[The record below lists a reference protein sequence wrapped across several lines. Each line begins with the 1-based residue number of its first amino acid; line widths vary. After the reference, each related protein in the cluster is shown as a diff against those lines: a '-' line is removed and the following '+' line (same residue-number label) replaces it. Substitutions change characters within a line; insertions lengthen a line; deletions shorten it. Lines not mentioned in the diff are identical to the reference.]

1 MSSAW
6 VLAVTARW
14 AVVRPTLSPK
24 QGVGEVDLYWEG
36 PDGRWGCWDA
46 FGPKDDA
53 LTFASEAAA
62 LEAIILAF
70 GPEWRHHRSL
80 DGAHVVELDDS
91 SMPCSAQGTSGGGI

>member
-36 PDGRWGCWDA
+36 PDGRLGSWDA
-46 FGPKDDA
+46 FGPMEGA
-53 LTFASEAAA
+53 ATFPSEAAA
-62 LEAIILAF
+62 LEALVATF
-70 GPEWRHHRSL
+70 GVEWERHRSL
-80 DGAHVVELDDS
+80 QRARVVEI
-91 SMPCSAQGTSGGGI
+91 GGAGE